1 MCNPLN
7 HYYMKPIDQSF
18 SKTFFQLAIV
28 AVLLFSFSCSPE
40 ADMDAPENLKAVN
53 AKSKKGKK
61 VTRAWRGKFSNVA
74 DQNQPIVACIPEEA
88 GVLLTT
94 NIISG
99 NMTHMGKI
107 QPGSFGRP
115 QEGTCFLTSEN
126 SVRVIFYVNYIGAHG
141 DMITTVEDV
150 TLILDLEAD
159 PFGQV
164 GTFEN
169 SRDTDGNLIP
179 ITILEGTGR
188 FEGAEGKLLFKDAV
202 FSPGP
207 DGTVLSTWE
216 LQGEITY

>member
-1 MCNPLN
+1 MKKSIQKCLRHSVRWGSLILLISVVSCIQEDANNP
-7 HYYMKPIDQSF
+7 M
-18 SKTFFQLAIV
+18 
-28 AVLLFSFSCSPE
+28 
-40 ADMDAPENLKAVN
+40 ENLETVN
-53 AKSKKGKK
+53 AKSNKAKKS
-61 VTRAWRGKFSNVA
+61 TRAWRGKFSNVA
-74 DQNQPIVACIPEEA
+74 DPNQPLVACVPEEA
-88 GVLLTT
+88 GVALTT

-126 SVRVIFYVNYIGAHG
+126 SVRVIYYVNYIGAHG

-150 TLILDLEAD
+150 TLIIDFEAD

-169 SRDTDGNLIP
+169 SRDADGNIIP
-179 ITILEGTGR
+179 IKILEGTGR
-188 FEGAEGKLLFKDAV
+188 FEGATGELLFKNAV

-207 DGTVLSTWE
+207 GGTVISTWE

>member
-1 MCNPLN
+1 
-7 HYYMKPIDQSF
+7 MKKSIQKCLRQSVRWG
-18 SKTFFQLAIV
+18 SLILLISAI
-28 AVLLFSFSCSPE
+28 SCTQE
-40 ADMDAPENLKAVN
+40 TADDPVENLETVN
-53 AKSKKGKK
+53 AKSNKAKKS
-61 VTRAWRGKFSNVA
+61 TRAWRGKFSNVA
-74 DQNQPIVACIPEEA
+74 DLNQPLVACIPEEA
-88 GVLLTT
+88 GVALTT

-150 TLILDLEAD
+150 TLIIDFEAD
-159 PFGQV
+159 PLGQV

-169 SRDTDGNLIP
+169 SRDADGNIIP
-179 ITILEGTGR
+179 IKILEGTGR
-188 FEGAEGKLLFKDAV
+188 FEGATGELLFKDAV

-207 DGTVLSTWE
+207 NGTVLSTWE
-216 LQGEITY
+216 LEGEITY